1 MPDHASGD
9 AAPTEREAAGLAPD
23 ASGLNLYRADGAL
36 GPLLD
41 LWMEPALRAHL
52 EPHLD
57 ALGALA
63 GGRLDALAR
72 EADCNPPTLVPRDR
86 FGNDIDAVAHHPAYR
101 AMQEIGLGQFGLAA
115 MSHRAGVL
123 GWPATLPPIAKYA
136 FQYLFAQAEFGLL
149 CPISMTDSMSRTL
162 ARFDPALAAAWLP
175 ALTSQ
180 DPDAWATGAMFM
192 TEKRAG
198 SDVGATAVIA
208 TPMPDGTWSLSGD
221 KWFCSNAG
229 ADAALVLARA
239 RGVPGTAGL
248 GLFLL
253 PRLLPDGTRNRWR
266 IVRLKDKLGT
276 RSMASGEVVLAG
288 AVAYPVGDVTR
299 GFAQM
304 LEMVNVSRLSN
315 GVRAA
320 GMMRRALVE
329 ASVAAAGRVAFGRRV
344 ADYPSARRQLLKLRL
359 PTEQAL
365 SFTLFTADVMAK
377 ADGGDA
383 EAAKVL
389 RLATPLLKFR
399 ACRDARTVAGDA
411 MEMRGGNGYIEDFV
425 EARLVRDTHLG
436 SIWEGTSNVVA
447 EDAILRAVGRAGS
460 LAPFIAALAALLADV
475 PLPVAGPV
483 SEALHRAAAFAE
495 EAAADGTGALNRQ
508 AASGLYHAATAVLFA
523 WEGTMLAARG
533 GDARRITLARMVLDH
548 RLSARDPLARGDLAA
563 EAALAE
569 AWVEDSALT
578 LAEAVALA

>member
-1 MPDHASGD
+1 MPDD
-9 AAPTEREAAGLAPD
+9 ARSAPHPPSGLAPD
-23 ASGLNLYRADGAL
+23 AAGLNLYEADGAL
-36 GPLLD
+36 RSLLD

-52 EPHLD
+52 EPHL
-57 ALGALA
+57 AELGALA

-72 EADCNPPTLVPRDR
+72 EADRNPPTLVHRDR
-86 FGNDIDAVAHHPAYR
+86 FGAEIDAVEHHPAYR
-101 AMQEIGLGQFGLAA
+101 AMQEIGLGRFGLAA
-115 MSHRAGVL
+115 MSHRPGVL
-123 GWPATLPPIAKYA
+123 GWPSPLPPLAKYA
-136 FQYLFAQAEFGLL
+136 VQYLFAQAEFGLL
-149 CPISMTDSMSRTL
+149 CPISMTDSMARVL

-192 TEKRAG
+192 TEKAAG
-198 SDVGATAVIA
+198 SDVGATTTIA
-208 TPMPDGTWSLSGD
+208 TPNPDGTWSLSGE

-239 RGVPGTAGL
+239 RGIPGTAGL

-253 PRLLPDGTRNRWR
+253 PRRLPDGRRNRWR

-276 RSMASGEVVLAG
+276 RSMASGEVVLEG
-288 AVAYPVGDVTR
+288 AVAWPVGDVTR
-299 GFAQM
+299 GFQQM

-320 GMMRRALVE
+320 GMMRRALIE

-344 ADYPSARRQLLKLRL
+344 ADHAAARRQLLKIRL
-359 PTEQAL
+359 PAEQAL
-365 SFTLFTADVMAK
+365 SFTLFAADVMAR
-377 ADGGDA
+377 ADAGEG
-383 EAAKVL
+383 EAARVL

-447 EDAILRAVGRAGS
+447 EDAIARAVGRGGCLGPFVVS
-460 LAPFIAALAALLADV
+460 LTALLADV

-495 EAAADGTGALNRQ
+495 EAAAETSGVLNRQ
-508 AASGLYHAATAVLFA
+508 AASALYHAATAVLFA
-523 WEGTMLAARG
+523 WEGTLLAAAR
-533 GDARRITLARMVLDH
+533 GDARRLTLARLVLEH
-548 RLSARDPLARGDLAA
+548 RLSARDPLARGDLAT
-563 EAALAE
+563 EAAIAE
-569 AWVEDSALT
+569 AWVDDAPVT
-578 LAEAVALA
+578 LAEALALA

>member
-1 MPDHASGD
+1 MPDD
-9 AAPTEREAAGLAPD
+9 APLGKRPDNGLAPD

-41 LWMEPALRAHL
+41 LWMEEGLRAHL

-57 ALGALA
+57 TLGALA

-72 EADCNPPTLVPRDR
+72 EADRNGPVLVHRDR
-86 FGNDIDAVAHHPAYR
+86 FGNDIDAVEHHPAYR
-101 AMQEIGLGQFGLAA
+101 GMQEIGLGRFGLAA
-115 MSHRAGVL
+115 MSHREGVL
-123 GWPATLPPIAKYA
+123 DWPGKLPPVAKYA

-149 CPISMTDSMSRTL
+149 CPISMTDSMARVLS
-162 ARFDPALAAAWLP
+162 RFDPALAAIWVP
-175 ALTSQ
+175 ALSSQ
-180 DPDAWATGAMFM
+180 DPDEWATGAMFM
-192 TEKRAG
+192 TEKQAG
-198 SDVGATAVIA
+198 SDVGATATIA
-208 TPMPDGTWSLSGD
+208 TPMPDGTWSLTGD

-229 ADAALVLARA
+229 CDAALVLARA

-253 PRLLPDGTRNRWR
+253 PRTLPDGRRNRWR

-276 RSMASGEVVLAG
+276 RSMASGEVVLEG

-329 ASVAAAGRVAFGRRV
+329 ASVAAAGRAAFGRRV
-344 ADYPSARRQLLKLRL
+344 ADYPAARRQLLKIRL

-365 SFTLFTADVMAK
+365 SFTLFTADVMAR
-377 ADGGDA
+377 ADAGDA
-383 EAAKVL
+383 EAAKAL

-399 ACRDARTVAGDA
+399 ACRDARKVAGDA

-447 EDAILRAVGRAGS
+447 EDAIARAVGRAGC
-460 LAPFIAALAALLADV
+460 LAPFVAGLTALLAEV

-483 SEALHRAAAFAE
+483 AEALNRAAAFAE
-495 EAAADGTGALNRQ
+495 EAASEGDGALNRQ
-508 AASGLYHAATAVLFA
+508 AASGLYHAACAVLFA
-523 WEGTMLAARG
+523 WEGTRLAETH
-533 GDARRITLARMVLDH
+533 GDARRLTLARLVLEH
-548 RLSARDPLARGDLAA
+548 RLTARDPLARGDIAG
-563 EAALAE
+563 EAAIAE
-569 AWVEDSALT
+569 AWVEDTPMT
-578 LAEAVALA
+578 LAEALAVA

>member
-1 MPDHASGD
+1 MPDD
-9 AAPTEREAAGLAPD
+9 ARSAPRPTSGLAPD
-23 ASGLNLYRADGAL
+23 AAGLNLYEADGAL
-36 GPLLD
+36 RSLLD

-52 EPHLD
+52 EPHL
-57 ALGALA
+57 AELGALA

-72 EADCNPPTLVPRDR
+72 EADRNPPTLVHRDR
-86 FGNDIDAVAHHPAYR
+86 FGAEIDAVEHHPAYR
-101 AMQEIGLGQFGLAA
+101 AMQEIGLGRFGLAA
-115 MSHRAGVL
+115 MSHRPGVL
-123 GWPATLPPIAKYA
+123 GWPSPLPPLAKYA
-136 FQYLFAQAEFGLL
+136 VQYLFAQAEFGLL
-149 CPISMTDSMSRTL
+149 CPISMTDSMARVL

-192 TEKRAG
+192 TEKAAG
-198 SDVGATAVIA
+198 SDVGATTTIA
-208 TPMPDGTWSLSGD
+208 TPNPDGTWSLSGE

-239 RGVPGTAGL
+239 RGIPGTAGL

-253 PRLLPDGTRNRWR
+253 PRRLPDGRRNRWR

-276 RSMASGEVVLAG
+276 RSMASGEVVLEG
-288 AVAYPVGDVTR
+288 AVAWPVGDVTR
-299 GFAQM
+299 GFQQM

-320 GMMRRALVE
+320 GMMRRALIE

-344 ADYPSARRQLLKLRL
+344 ADHAAARRQLLKIRL
-359 PTEQAL
+359 PAEQAL
-365 SFTLFTADVMAK
+365 SFTLFAADVMAR
-377 ADGGDA
+377 ADAGEG
-383 EAAKVL
+383 EAARVL

-447 EDAILRAVGRAGS
+447 EDAIARAVGRGGCLGPFVVS
-460 LAPFIAALAALLADV
+460 LTALLADV

-495 EAAADGTGALNRQ
+495 EAAAETSGVLNRQ
-508 AASGLYHAATAVLFA
+508 AASALYHAATAVLFA
-523 WEGTMLAARG
+523 WEGTLLAAAR
-533 GDARRITLARMVLDH
+533 GDARRLTLARLVLEH
-548 RLSARDPLARGDLAA
+548 RLSARDPLARGDLAT
-563 EAALAE
+563 EAAIAE
-569 AWVEDSALT
+569 AWVDDAPVT
-578 LAEAVALA
+578 LAEALALA

>member
-1 MPDHASGD
+1 MPDDLLPGKPPQGGIASD
-9 AAPTEREAAGLAPD
+9 AA
-23 ASGLNLYRADGAL
+23 GLNLYRADGAL

-41 LWMEPALRAHL
+41 LWMDEGLRAHL
-52 EPHLD
+52 EPHLET
-57 ALGALA
+57 LGTLA

-72 EADCNPPTLVPRDR
+72 EADRNGPVLVHRDR
-86 FGNDIDAVAHHPAYR
+86 FGNDIDAVEHHPAYR
-101 AMQEIGLGQFGLAA
+101 AMQEIGLGRFGLAA
-115 MSHRAGVL
+115 MSHREGVL
-123 GWPATLPPIAKYA
+123 GWPGKLPPIAKYA

-149 CPISMTDSMSRTL
+149 CPISMTDSMARVLS
-162 ARFDPALAAAWLP
+162 RFDPALAETWVP
-175 ALTSQ
+175 ALSSQ

-192 TEKRAG
+192 TEKQAG
-198 SDVGATAVIA
+198 SDVGATATIA
-208 TPMPDGTWSLSGD
+208 TPLPDGTWSLTGD

-229 ADAALVLARA
+229 CDAALVLARA

-253 PRLLPDGTRNRWR
+253 PRTLPGGRRNRWR

-276 RSMASGEVVLAG
+276 RSMASGEVVLDG

-320 GMMRRALVE
+320 GMMRRALIE
-329 ASVAAAGRVAFGRRV
+329 ASVAAAGRAAFGRRV
-344 ADYPSARRQLLKLRL
+344 ADYPSARRQLLKIRL
-359 PTEQAL
+359 PAEQAL
-365 SFTLFTADVMAK
+365 SFTLFAADVMGR
-377 ADGGDA
+377 ADAGDA

-399 ACRDARTVAGDA
+399 ACRDARKVAGDA

-447 EDAILRAVGRAGS
+447 EDAIARAVGRGGC
-460 LAPFIAALAALLADV
+460 LAPFVAALTERLAEV

-483 SEALHRAAAFAE
+483 AEALNRAAAFAE
-495 EAAADGTGALNRQ
+495 EAASVGEGMLNRQ
-508 AASGLYHAATAVLFA
+508 ASSGLYHAATAVLFA
-523 WEGTMLAARG
+523 WEGARLAEMR
-533 GDARRITLARMVLDH
+533 GDARRLTLARLVLEH
-548 RLSARDPLARGDLAA
+548 RLTARDPLARGDVAA
-563 EAALAE
+563 ETAIAE
-569 AWVEDSALT
+569 AWVEDSPLS
-578 LAEAVALA
+578 LAEALALA

>member
-1 MPDHASGD
+1 MPDDARSG
-9 AAPTEREAAGLAPD
+9 PVPSSGLAPD
-23 ASGLNLYRADGAL
+23 AAGLNLYEADGAL

-52 EPHLD
+52 EPHLV

-72 EADCNPPTLVPRDR
+72 EADRNPPTLVHRDR
-86 FGNDIDAVAHHPAYR
+86 FGAEIDAVEHHPSYR
-101 AMQEIGLGQFGLAA
+101 AMQEIGLGRFGLAA
-115 MSHRAGVL
+115 MSHRPGVL
-123 GWPATLPPIAKYA
+123 GWPSPLPPLAKYA
-136 FQYLFAQAEFGLL
+136 VQYLFAQAEFGLL
-149 CPISMTDSMSRTL
+149 CPISMTDSMARVL

-192 TEKRAG
+192 TEKAAG
-198 SDVGATAVIA
+198 SDVGATTTIA
-208 TPMPDGTWSLSGD
+208 APNPDGTWSLSGD

-253 PRLLPDGTRNRWR
+253 PRVLPDGRRNRWR

-276 RSMASGEVVLAG
+276 RSMASGEVVLEG

-320 GMMRRALVE
+320 GMMRRALIE
-329 ASVAAAGRVAFGRRV
+329 ASVAAAGRIAFGRRV
-344 ADYPSARRQLLKLRL
+344 ADYALARRQLLKIRL
-359 PTEQAL
+359 PAEQAL
-365 SFTLFTADVMAK
+365 SFTLFTADVMAR
-377 ADGGDA
+377 ADAGDA
-383 EAAKVL
+383 EAVRVL

-399 ACRDARTVAGDA
+399 ACRDAREVAGDA

-447 EDAILRAVGRAGS
+447 EDAIARAVGRGGCLGPFVVS
-460 LAPFIAALAALLADV
+460 LTALLADV

-495 EAAADGTGALNRQ
+495 AAAAETSGVLNRQ
-508 AASGLYHAATAVLFA
+508 AASALYHAATAVLFA
-523 WEGTMLAARG
+523 WEGTRLADARG
-533 GDARRITLARMVLDH
+533 DGRRLTLARLVLEH

-563 EAALAE
+563 EAAIAE
-569 AWVEDSALT
+569 AWVDDAPLT
-578 LAEAVALA
+578 LAEALALA

>member
-1 MPDHASGD
+1 MPDDARTDPPPAS
-9 AAPTEREAAGLAPD
+9 GLAPD

-57 ALGALA
+57 ELGALA

-72 EADCNPPTLVPRDR
+72 EADRNPPTLAHRDR
-86 FGNDIDAVAHHPAYR
+86 FGNDLDAVEHHPAYR
-101 AMQEIGLGQFGLAA
+101 SMQEIGLGRFGLAA

-123 GWPATLPPIAKYA
+123 GWPAPLPPIAKYA

-149 CPISMTDSMSRTL
+149 CPISMTDSMARVL

-192 TEKRAG
+192 TEKGAG
-198 SDVGATAVIA
+198 SDVGATTTIA
-208 TPMPDGTWSLSGD
+208 TPNPDGTWSLSGE

-253 PRLLPDGTRNRWR
+253 PRLLPDGRRNRFR

-276 RSMASGEVVLAG
+276 RSMASGEVALEG
-288 AVAYPVGDVTR
+288 AVAWPVGDVMR

-320 GMMRRALVE
+320 GMMRRALIE
-329 ASVAAAGRVAFGRRV
+329 ASVAAAGRIAFGRRV
-344 ADYPSARRQLLKLRL
+344 ADHAVARRQLLKIRL
-359 PTEQAL
+359 PAEQAL
-365 SFTLFTADVMAK
+365 SFALFTAEAMGR
-377 ADGGDA
+377 ADSGD
-383 EAAKVL
+383 EAAQKVL

-399 ACRDARTVAGDA
+399 ACRDARKVAGDA

-436 SIWEGTSNVVA
+436 SIWEGTSSVVA
-447 EDAILRAVGRAGS
+447 EDAILRAVGRGGS
-460 LAPFIAALAALLADV
+460 LGPFVVALTALLADV

-483 SEALHRAAAFAE
+483 AEALHRAAALAE
-495 EAAADGTGALNRQ
+495 EAAGESSGVLNRQ
-508 AASGLYHAATAVLFA
+508 AASALYHAATAALFA
-523 WEGTMLAARG
+523 WEGTRLAEAR
-533 GDARRITLARMVLDH
+533 GDARRLTLARLVLEH
-548 RLSARDPLARGDLAA
+548 RISARDPLARGDLST
-563 EAALAE
+563 EAAIAE
-569 AWVEDSALT
+569 AWVEDQKLT
-578 LAEAVALA
+578 LAEALALA

>member
-1 MPDHASGD
+1 MPD
-9 AAPTEREAAGLAPD
+9 EARIDQPPGSGLAPD
-23 ASGLNLYRADGAL
+23 AAGLNLYAADGAL

-41 LWMEPALRAHL
+41 LWLAPDLRAHL
-52 EPHLD
+52 EPHLVE
-57 ALGALA
+57 LGALA
-63 GGRLDALAR
+63 GGRLDTLAR
-72 EADCNPPTLVPRDR
+72 EADRNPPVLVHRDR
-86 FGNDIDAVAHHPAYR
+86 FGNDIDAVEHHPAYR
-101 AMQEIGLGQFGLAA
+101 AMQEIGLARFGLAA
-115 MSHRAGVL
+115 MSHRPGVL
-123 GWPATLPPIAKYA
+123 GWPEPLPPLARYA

-149 CPISMTDSMSRTL
+149 CPISMTDSMARTL
-162 ARFDPALAAAWLP
+162 SRFDPALAAAWVP
-175 ALTSQ
+175 ALASQ
-180 DPDAWATGAMFM
+180 DPDAWAMGAMFM

-198 SDVGATAVIA
+198 SDVGATATIA
-208 TPMPDGTWSLSGD
+208 SQQQDGTWSLTGD

-253 PRLLPDGTRNRWR
+253 PRLLPDGRRNRWR

-276 RSMASGEVVLAG
+276 RSMASGEVVLEG
-288 AVAYPVGDVTR
+288 ATAYAVGDVTR

-320 GMMRRALVE
+320 GMRRRALTE
-329 ASVAAAGRVAFGRRV
+329 ASVAAAGRIAFGRRV
-344 ADYPSARRQLLKLRL
+344 ADYASARRQLLKLRL

-365 SFTLFTADVMAK
+365 SFTLFTAAVMAR
-377 ADGGDA
+377 ADAGDD
-383 EAAKVL
+383 EAKRVL

-399 ACRDARTVAGDA
+399 ACRDARKVAGDA

-436 SIWEGTSNVVA
+436 SIWEGTSAVVA
-447 EDAILRAVGRAGS
+447 EDAIARAVGRAGC
-460 LAPFIAALAALLADV
+460 LGPFVVALTALLAEV

-495 EAAADGTGALNRQ
+495 EAAAEPEGTLHRQ
-508 AASGLYHAATAVLFA
+508 AASALYHAATAVLFS
-523 WEGTMLAARG
+523 WEGTALAARR
-533 GDARRITLARMVLDH
+533 GDARRITLARLVIDH

-563 EAALAE
+563 EAAIAE
-569 AWVEDSALT
+569 AWVEDAPLSLT
-578 LAEAVALA
+578 EALALA